1 MRRLVRWPPG
11 RAARVY
17 PWRARP
23 GGRAGPDGE
32 LLGIGPA
39 GWTYC
44 RRALRRR
51 ALRRRPLRRRV
62 LHRRVL
68 HRQALC
74 WQGLCRRPVCRRPV
88 CRRSR
93 RRGKGRNRPGGRTWS
108 FLAGRPRRVRIR
120 PGGARNPR
128 VSWRLTQLGPTPGGR
143 SPARW
148 RRFGPG
154 RRDPVGAGLVGQR
167 VGSTVPGGPRT
178 LGALPPH
185 RRTLRCGVRS
195 APTDACHC
203 PPLRYLRRRRARST
217 SLAASRSARSWR
229 LS

>member
-51 ALRRRPLRRRV
+51 LRPRRV

-68 HRQALC
+68 YRQALC
-74 WQGLCRRPVCRRPV
+74 WPGLRRRARCRRP
-88 CRRSR
+88 R

-108 FLAGRPRRVRIR
+108 FLADCPRRVRIR

-128 VSWRLTQLGPTPGGR
+128 VRWRLARLGPTPGSR
-143 SPARW
+143 SLARW

-154 RRDPVGAGLVGQR
+154 RRGPGGAGLVGQR

-185 RRTLRCGVRS
+185 RRTLHCGVRS